1 MSAEAVDSGGGA
13 REVGRFVELLELEA
27 LDADTFRA
35 WNPPH
40 PKDHI
45 QQSLFGGQV
54 AAHALRAA
62 QLTLDNDDHRVHSL
76 HGYFLRPGK
85 DNAPT
90 ELQVDRIR
98 NGKSFTTRSVVAFQD
113 DEAIF
118 NLTASFHRD
127 EPGGDFAT
135 PIAHDLPLPDEL
147 LNEHQPRFD
156 RMGVDSP
163 FERLDIPGYSF
174 RDRNEEPRRAM
185 WIRLR
190 APLPDDPAIQACAIT
205 FISDMGVLGAVRTTR
220 GDMRKP
226 AMAASL
232 DHAVW
237 FHRPAR
243 ADEWLLYDI
252 HAKSTFG
259 SRGLGIG
266 TLHTV
271 DGTHVVSVGQ
281 EGLVRL
287 FD

>member
-1 MSAEAVDSGGGA
+1 MDGSD
-13 REVGRFVELLELEA
+13 EVEQFLQVLELER
-27 LDADTFRA
+27 LGADSFRA

-40 PKDHI
+40 PPDHV

-62 QLTLDNDDHRVHSL
+62 QLTVEADHQVHSL

-90 ELQVDRIR
+90 DLAVDRIR
-98 NGKSFTTRSVVAFQD
+98 DGKSFTTRTVVARQD
-113 DEAIF
+113 GEAIF

-135 PIAHDLPLPDEL
+135 PIAPDLPLPDEL
-147 LNEHQPRFD
+147 LKEHQPRID
-156 RMGVDSP
+156 RMGIDSP
-163 FERLDIPGYSF
+163 FERLDVPGFSF
-174 RDRNEEPRRAM
+174 RDRNEVPRRAF
-185 WIRLR
+185 WIRIR
-190 APLPDDPAIQACAIT
+190 AELPDDPAVHACALT

-220 GDMRKP
+220 GRMRDP

-237 FHRPAR
+237 FHRPVR
-243 ADEWLLYDI
+243 ADQWMLYDI
-252 HAKSTFG
+252 HAKSTAG
-259 SRGLGIG
+259 SRGLGVG
-266 TLHTV
+266 TLHTA

>member
-1 MSAEAVDSGGGA
+1 VSGTT
-13 REVGRFVELLELEA
+13 EVARFVELLQLESA
-27 LDADTFRA
+27 GEDTFRA

-40 PKDHI
+40 PKDHH

-62 QLTLDNDDHRVHSL
+62 QLTLDNLDHRVHSL

-85 DNAPT
+85 DGAPT
-90 ELQVDRIR
+90 ELRVDRIR
-98 NGKSFTTRSVVAFQD
+98 DGKSFTTRSVVAFQD

-135 PIAHDLPLPDEL
+135 PIAPDLPLPDEL
-147 LNEHQPRFD
+147 LADQQPRFD

-163 FERLDIPGYSF
+163 FERLDIPGFSF
-174 RDRNEEPRRAM
+174 RDRNEVPRRAM

-190 APLPDDPAIQACAIT
+190 APLSDDPALHACAIT
-205 FISDMGVLGAVRTTR
+205 FMSDMGVLGAVRATR
-220 GDMRKP
+220 GRMRHA

-237 FHRPAR
+237 FHRPVR

-252 HAKSTFG
+252 AAKSTAG
-259 SRGLGIG
+259 ARGLGIG
-266 TLHTV
+266 TMHTA
-271 DGTHVVSVGQ
+271 DGTHVLSVGQ

-287 FD
+287 LD

>member
-1 MSAEAVDSGGGA
+1 MSTEEAP
-13 REVGRFVELLELEA
+13 RFIGLLELEA
-27 LDADTFRA
+27 LGNDRFRA

-40 PKDHI
+40 PEDHV

-54 AAHALRAA
+54 AAHSLRAA
-62 QLTLDNDDHRVHSL
+62 QLTVEADHQVHSL

-90 ELQVDRIR
+90 ELRVDRIR
-98 NGKSFTTRSVVAFQD
+98 DGRSFTTRTVVAFQR

-127 EPGGDFAT
+127 EAGGDFAT
-135 PIAHDLPLPDEL
+135 AIAPDLPLPDEL
-147 LNEHQPRFD
+147 LKNQEPRFD

-163 FERLDIPGYSF
+163 FERLDVPGFSF
-174 RDRNEEPRRAM
+174 RDRNEIPRRAM
-185 WIRLR
+185 WIRPR
-190 APLPDDPAIQACAIT
+190 APLPDDPAVHACAVT

-243 ADEWLLYDI
+243 ADEWLLFDI
-252 HAKSTFG
+252 HAKSSAS

-266 TLHTV
+266 TMHTA
-271 DGTHVVSVGQ
+271 DGAHVVTVGQ

-287 FD
+287 LD

>member
-1 MSAEAVDSGGGA
+1 VSSEEVA
-13 REVGRFVELLELEA
+13 RFIGLLALEPLGDDRFQ
-27 LDADTFRA
+27 A

-40 PKDHI
+40 PEDHV

-54 AAHALRAA
+54 AAHSLRAA
-62 QLTLDNDDHRVHSL
+62 QLTVEADHRVHSL

-85 DNAPT
+85 DNSPT
-90 ELQVDRIR
+90 ELRVDRIR
-98 NGKSFTTRSVVAFQD
+98 DGKSFTTRTVVAFQR

-135 PIAHDLPLPDEL
+135 AIAPDLPLPDEL
-147 LNEHQPRFD
+147 LKNQEPRFD

-163 FERLDIPGYSF
+163 FERLDVPGFSF
-174 RDRNEEPRRAM
+174 RDRNEIPRRAM

-190 APLPDDPAIQACAIT
+190 APLPDDPAVHACAVT

-243 ADEWLLYDI
+243 ADEWLLFDI
-252 HAKSTFG
+252 HAKSSAS

-266 TLHTV
+266 TMHTV
-271 DGTHVVSVGQ
+271 DGTHVVTVGQ

>member
-1 MSAEAVDSGGGA
+1 MNETLAGNDGHE
-13 REVGRFVELLELEA
+13 EVARFVQLLAVEPLGG
-27 LDADTFRA
+27 DRFRA

-40 PKDHI
+40 PKDHV

-54 AAHALRAA
+54 AAHSLRAA
-62 QLTLDNDDHRVHSL
+62 QLTVEVDHHIHSL

-85 DNAPT
+85 DDAPT
-90 ELQVDRIR
+90 DLHVERIR
-98 NGKSFTTRSVVAFQD
+98 DGKSFTTRTVVAYQG

-135 PIAHDLPLPDEL
+135 PIAPDLPLPDEL
-147 LNEHQPRFD
+147 MDEHPPRFD

-163 FERLDIPGYSF
+163 FERIDIPGFSF
-174 RDRNEEPRRAM
+174 RDRNETPRRAM

-190 APLPDDPAIQACAIT
+190 SPLPDDPALQACAVT

-220 GDMRKP
+220 GQMRKA

-237 FHRPAR
+237 FHRPVR

-252 HAKSTFG
+252 HAKSTAG

-266 TLHTV
+266 TLHTA
-271 DGTHVVSVGQ
+271 DGTHAVTVGQ

-287 FD
+287 LG

>member
-1 MSAEAVDSGGGA
+1 MSEQAALGEIS
-13 REVGRFVELLELEA
+13 RFLRLLELEE
-27 LDADTFRA
+27 LGGDRFRA
-35 WNPPH
+35 WNPQH
-40 PKDHI
+40 PEGHV

-54 AAHALRAA
+54 AAHSLRAA
-62 QLTLDNDDHRVHSL
+62 QLTLEVDHRVHSL

-90 ELQVDRIR
+90 ELQVVRIR
-98 NGKSFTTRSVVAFQD
+98 DGKSFSTRTVVAYQG

-118 NLTASFHRD
+118 NLTASFHR
-127 EPGGDFAT
+127 EETGGDFAT
-135 PIAHDLPLPDEL
+135 PIAPDLPLPEEL
-147 LNEHQPRFD
+147 MKDQEPRFD

-174 RDRNEEPRRAM
+174 RDRNTEPRRAF

-190 APLPDDPAIQACAIT
+190 APLPDDPQIQACAVT

-237 FHRPAR
+237 FHRPVR

-252 HAKSTFG
+252 HAKSTFS

-266 TLHTV
+266 TLHTI
-271 DGTHVVSVGQ
+271 DGTHVVTVGQ

>member
-1 MSAEAVDSGGGA
+1 VSGTA
-13 REVGRFVELLELEA
+13 EVGRFLELLDIEA
-27 LDADTFRA
+27 LGQDRFRA

-40 PKDHI
+40 PADHV

-62 QLTLDNDDHRVHSL
+62 QRTLDNDDHRVHSL

-85 DNAPT
+85 DDAPT
-90 ELQVDRIR
+90 ELRVDRIR
-98 NGKSFTTRSVVAFQD
+98 DGKSFTTRSVVAFQD

-147 LNEHQPRFD
+147 LVDHPPRFD

-163 FERLDIPGYSF
+163 FERLDIPGFSF
-174 RDRNEEPRRAM
+174 RDRSEVPRRAM

-190 APLPDDPAIQACAIT
+190 AAFPDDPALHACAIT
-205 FISDMGVLGAVRTTR
+205 FISDMGVLGAVRATR
-220 GDMRKP
+220 GRMRQP

-237 FHRPAR
+237 FHRPVR

-252 HAKSTFG
+252 SAKSTAG
-259 SRGLGIG
+259 ARGLGIG
-266 TLHTV
+266 TMHTV
-271 DGTHVVSVGQ
+271 DGTHVLTVGQ
-281 EGLVRL
+281 EGLVRVA
-287 FD
+287 D

>member
-1 MSAEAVDSGGGA
+1 MSAE
-13 REVGRFVELLELEA
+13 EVARFVELLELEQ
-27 LDADTFRA
+27 LDDEHFRA

-40 PKDHI
+40 PKEHV

-62 QLTLDNDDHRVHSL
+62 QLTVDVDHRVHSL

-90 ELQVDRIR
+90 DLEVVRIR
-98 NGKSFTTRSVVAFQD
+98 DGKSFTTRTVVAYQD
-113 DEAIF
+113 GEAIF

-127 EPGGDFAT
+127 EIGGDFAT
-135 PIAHDLPLPDEL
+135 DIANDLPTPDDL
-147 LNEHQPRFD
+147 LVTKQPRVD
-156 RMGVDSP
+156 RMGVESP

-174 RDRNEEPRRAM
+174 VSKNELPRRAF
-185 WIRLR
+185 WIRMR
-190 APLPDDPAIQACAIT
+190 APMPDDAAINACALT
-205 FISDMGVLGAVRTTR
+205 FITDMGVLGAVRTTR
-220 GDMRKP
+220 GRMGDP

-237 FHRPAR
+237 FHRPVR
-243 ADEWLLYDI
+243 VDQWLLYDI
-252 HAKSTFG
+252 SAKSTYS

-266 TLHTV
+266 TLHTA
-271 DGTHVVSVGQ
+271 DGVHVATVGQ

>member
-1 MSAEAVDSGGGA
+1 MTTDPVGPRGAAEVA
-13 REVGRFVELLELEA
+13 RFVELLELTP
-27 LDADTFRA
+27 LGADRFRA

-40 PKDHI
+40 PKEHI

-62 QLTLDNDDHRVHSL
+62 QLTVEADHRVHSL

-85 DNAPT
+85 DDAPT
-90 ELQVDRIR
+90 ELRVNRIR
-98 NGKSFTTRSVVAFQD
+98 DGRSFTTRTVVAFQGE
-113 DEAIF
+113 EAIF
-118 NLTASFHRD
+118 NLTASFHGD

-135 PIAHDLPLPDEL
+135 PIAADLPLPAEL
-147 LNEHQPRFD
+147 MRDQQPRFD

-163 FERLDIPGYSF
+163 FERLDVPGLSF
-174 RDRNEEPRRAM
+174 RDRNDVPRRAM

-190 APLPDDPAIQACAIT
+190 APLPDDPALHACAIT
-205 FISDMGVLGAVRTTR
+205 FISDMGVLGAVRATR
-220 GDMRKP
+220 GRMREP

-252 HAKSTFG
+252 NAKSTSG
-259 SRGLGIG
+259 ARGLGLA
-266 TLHTV
+266 TMHTV
-271 DGTHVVSVGQ
+271 DGTHVLSVGQ

-287 FD
+287 AD